1 MDQHTGKETS
11 TKTRSSLSWW
21 QRAVIYQIAPLSFQD
36 SNGDGKGDL
45 NGILQRID
53 YVAWVGVDAVWLC
66 PIYPSPMLDF
76 GKDIADFC
84 AVGAQFGLIAD
95 FDCLLDGQE
104 RIAAMLAFTLPGTA
118 FCFGGDELGMRGV
131 KIPSNRINDE
141 FEKRVPEYGLNRDP
155 ERAPMRWDS
164 GPKAGFTAGQ
174 PWLPLGADVAEC
186 NARLQQKPAINPPAL
201 SPTPGAATQ
210 TCRPYGGRVSPVAK
224 RQSNPPIR
232 VPVRGERV
240 IDRAQHEL
248 RATAARN
255 RAYQSDPTIDLSRSR
270 RMLRNQHHAAHE
282 RRAYPRLLTLNNE
295 PPEMRR
301 GVRFPANG
309 P

>member
-84 AVGAQFGLIAD
+84 AVGAQFGSIAD

-141 FEKRVPEYGLNRDP
+141 FEKHVPEYGLNRDP

-164 GPKAGFTAGQ
+164 GPKAGFTTGE
-174 PWLPLGADVAEC
+174 PWLPLGADVAACNKNQQSILRLYRRLLELRHKHAALTAGEYHPLRSVNQILRFEC
-186 NARLQQKPAINPPAL
+186 LCGESELLIAL
-201 SPTPGAATQ
+201 
-210 TCRPYGGRVSPVAK
+210 
-224 RQSNPPIR
+224 NIL
-232 VPVRGERV
+232 
-240 IDRAQHEL
+240 DRAFTKVF
-248 RATAARN
+248 ATLGFTAHLLGSGRLYAF
-255 RAYQSDPTIDLSRSR
+255 P
-270 RMLRNQHHAAHE
+270 AAHC
-282 RRAYPRLLTLNNE
+282 L
-295 PPEMRR
+295 
-301 GVRFPANG
+301 G
-309 P
+309 